1 MPNAWPRHR
10 DGGCIATSIRGSRMA
25 SGGEAG
31 SIEIISEV
39 ILQPARWLVARPH
52 DALKAVTAEL

>member
-1 MPNAWPRHR
+1 MPNAWPRRR

-31 SIEIISEV
+31 SIAIISEV
-39 ILQPARWLVARPH
+39 VL
-52 DALKAVTAEL
+52 